1 MSEHVSELRPYGR
14 PGILGL
20 RTGQLVLHRRA
31 SDPQNPRLIQVHQVM
46 EIKGVTHVF
55 PTLEGMRGAIQAGG
69 NTIRVIDLGPK
80 SPVRLEEGAE
90 QAYIMLALGPAD
102 NEAVVGDIGDEE
114 FAPPP
119 LPILDMDV
127 ASATDLDDRSEAVVA
142 VLRVQRLRPVIE
154 SKAPLE
160 IQAVVVA
167 DLTTQMILAEDVT
180 AIDGTLLV
188 GKGQEVTELLRERLK
203 NFARGSTIE
212 EPIRVFVQARRPFRP
227 HPRSRRHTTGTHTDS
242 R

>member
-1 MSEHVSELRPYGR
+1 MSGPISELRPCGR

-31 SDPQNPRLIQVHQVM
+31 SDPQNPKLIQVHQVM

-55 PTLEGMRGAIQAGG
+55 PMLEGMRGAIQAGG
-69 NTIRVIDLGPK
+69 TTIRVIDLGPK
-80 SPVRLEEGAE
+80 GAVRLEEGKE

-102 NEAVVGDIGDEE
+102 SEAVVGDIGDEE
-114 FAPPP
+114 FAP

-142 VLRVQRLRPVIE
+142 VLRVQRLRPVIDC
-154 SKAPLE
+154 KTPLE

-180 AIDGTLLV
+180 AMDGTLLV

-212 EPIRVFVQARRPFRP
+212 EPIRVFVQARRAFR
-227 HPRSRRHTTGTHTDS
+227 THTGS